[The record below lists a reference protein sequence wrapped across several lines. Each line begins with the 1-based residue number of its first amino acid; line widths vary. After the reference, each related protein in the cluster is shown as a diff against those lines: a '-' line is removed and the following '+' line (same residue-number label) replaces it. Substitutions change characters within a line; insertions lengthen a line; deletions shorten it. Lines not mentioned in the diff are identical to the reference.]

1 MNFRLPPVLG
11 GSTLVAGT
19 AIGAGIAAV
28 ILDSKPE
35 GDSSDTAEES
45 QEAIASQ
52 DDATASE
59 QSV

>member
-1 MNFRLPPVLG
+1 MSRVLWYVLG
-11 GSTLVAGT
+11 GVAT

-28 ILDSKPE
+28 ILDSEPK

-52 DDATASE
+52 DDAPASE